1 MRSMFLWI
9 ITETW
14 GDTYLPRTTD
24 VDEGMTAS
32 RSPRADFYK
41 EIISGLEEA
50 VKLLPDRRTSE
61 YGRIDMPSA
70 KAFLA
75 RMYLYNEQLDEA
87 ADMASQVI
95 DGSYGLELS
104 SSLKDLWD
112 DSKRNKEFIWTTE
125 FVEDESFKQPSYYW
139 QHFAHVYRP
148 FCRCEN
154 RMRLDWLWWLWCSSY
169 IILYIII

>member
-1 MRSMFLWI
+1 MLDTGCPISSAPWSVSKVNEV
-9 ITETW
+9 ET
-14 GDTYLPRTTD
+14 GPPSGRFISVSYTHLD
-24 VDEGMTAS
+24 V
-32 RSPRADFYK
+32 YK
-41 EIISGLEEA
+41 
-50 VKLLPDRRTSE
+50 RQE

-139 QHFAHVYRP
+139 QHFAMFIDRFAGVQTECGWTGYGGCGAVHT
-148 FCRCEN
+148 
-154 RMRLDWLWWLWCSSY
+154 
-169 IILYIII
+169 LYYLS